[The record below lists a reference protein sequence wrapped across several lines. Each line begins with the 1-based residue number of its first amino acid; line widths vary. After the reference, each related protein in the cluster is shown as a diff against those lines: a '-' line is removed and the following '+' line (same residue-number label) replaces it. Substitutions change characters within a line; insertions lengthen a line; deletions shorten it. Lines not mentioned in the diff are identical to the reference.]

1 MPTFI
6 DNSANLLSNI
16 NQDERKVDMAPAIA
30 MKAPRIAPLMLIAQ
44 RPTIPYGISEK
55 GAKTVK
61 FNTRTVINYEYK
73 WLEDEVRT
81 RSSQV
86 NGTTFDTN
94 SIQITVDD
102 ASIFQ
107 IGDLVDVVTT
117 GEILRVNSSDTTN
130 DIISVT
136 RSWGSTA
143 AGALADNS
151 VLLVVG
157 NVNAENARA
166 REASDVITTT
176 KVNYIQTTRHP
187 FAGSHATERSELY
200 GGNQRSYKRKKFFLE
215 HLLDV
220 EASCWFSEG
229 NEGSEFNGSG
239 IEYSTKGLLE
249 LLTENVTAAGGTL
262 SKSTWHTWLKSIFTY
277 GSDEKFI
284 FASPTVA
291 NAVSNFAGNDASA
304 PKSSIYVQNL
314 ANVFGVNIFTY
325 VSKFGTVHIIMHGM
339 LSANTAAVYDGYAVA
354 VDPEHLQMVHVRGG
368 DKFTMYTDIQE
379 SDRAGWKDEYR
390 TDFGIQYDTISTGGV
405 LTGVTG

>member
-6 DNSANLLSNI
+6 DGAANMLANI
-16 NQDERKVDMAPAIA
+16 NSDERKVDMAPAIA
-30 MKAPRIAPLMLIAQ
+30 MKAPRVSPLLLLSQ
-44 RPTIPYGISEK
+44 RPTIPYGINEK

-73 WLEDEVRT
+73 WLEDETRT
-81 RSSQV
+81 RSSQI
-86 NGTTFDTN
+86 NGAAFDSST
-94 SIQITVDD
+94 IVITVDD

-107 IGDLVDVVTT
+107 VGDLVDVVAT
-117 GEILRVNSSDTTN
+117 GEILRVNATDTTAET
-130 DIISVT
+130 ISVT
-136 RSWGSTA
+136 RSWGATA
-143 AGALADNS
+143 AGALADNG

-176 KVNYIQTTRHP
+176 KTNYIQTTRHP
-187 FAGSHATERSELY
+187 FAGSHAMERSELY

-215 HLLDV
+215 HLLDI
-220 EASCWFSEG
+220 ESSILFSEG
-229 NEGSEFNGSG
+229 NAGSEYNGTG

-262 SKSTWHTWLKSIFTY
+262 SKATWLTWLKSLFKY
-277 GSDEKFI
+277 GSDEKFV

-291 NAVSNFAGNDASA
+291 NAVTGFAGNDTSA

-314 ANVFGVNIFTY
+314 ATTFGVNIFTY
-325 VSKFGTVHIIMHGM
+325 VTKFGTVHIVMHGL
-339 LSANTAAVYDGYAVA
+339 LSDIYSSVYDGYAIA
-354 VDPEHLQMVHVRGG
+354 IDPQHLQMVHVRGG
-368 DKFTMYTDIQE
+368 DKFQMYTDIQE
-379 SDRAGWKDEYR
+379 NDRAGWKDEYR
-390 TDFGIQYDTISTGGV
+390 TDFGIQYDIISTGGV

>member
-6 DNSANLLSNI
+6 DGAANMLANI

-30 MKAPRIAPLMLIAQ
+30 MKAPRISPLMLIAQ
-44 RPTIPYGISEK
+44 RPTIPYGVAEK

-61 FNTRTVINYEYK
+61 FNTRTVINYEFK

-81 RSSQV
+81 RSSQINGAAFTSATV
-86 NGTTFDTN
+86 N
-94 SIQITVDD
+94 ITVDD

-107 IGDLVDVVTT
+107 VGDLVDVVAT
-117 GEILRVNSSDTTN
+117 GEILRVNTVDTTN
-130 DIISVT
+130 EVIGVT

-143 AGALADNS
+143 AGALADNG

-166 REASDVITTT
+166 REASDVLTTT
-176 KVNYIQTTRHP
+176 KTNYIQTTRHP
-187 FAGSHATERSELY
+187 LAGSHAMERSELY
-200 GGNQRSYKRKKFFLE
+200 GGNQRAHKRKKFFLE

-220 EASCWFSEG
+220 EASCLFSEG
-229 NEGSEFNGSG
+229 NAGSEYNGSG

-262 SKSTWHTWLKSIFTY
+262 SKSTFHTWLKSIFKY
-277 GSDEKFI
+277 GSDEKFV

-291 NAVSNFAGNDASA
+291 NAISNFAGNDTTA

-325 VSKFGTVHIIMHGM
+325 KSKFGDVHIIMHGM
-339 LSANTAAVYDGYAVA
+339 LSDTVASVYDGYAIA

-368 DKFTMYTDIQE
+368 DKFTLYTDIQE
-379 SDRAGWKDEYR
+379 NDRAGWKDEYR